1 MEFIKNKFK
10 SMYRTSIIFSVVL
23 ILVGLFLLIK
33 PETTLHAISY
43 FIGIAL
49 IIWGLIPIIGFFS
62 NKENKNYLEF
72 SFILG
77 VFALIFGII
86 IMINPYIIGS
96 IIPLLIGIWMV
107 INGVTKLYYSL
118 TINKVSSAT
127 ISIIISLVILVCG
140 LILIF
145 NPFKGAIL
153 LTKVIGISVIIYSI
167 LDLIECYTLKKTVKE
182 FTNVTKGKNDTK
194 VIEAV
199 YEEE

>member
-10 SMYRTSIIFSVVL
+10 SMYRTSIIFSSLL
-23 ILVGLFLLIK
+23 ILIGMFLLIK

-43 FIGIAL
+43 FMGVAL
-49 IIWGLIPIIGFFS
+49 IIWGLVPIIQFFS
-62 NKENKNYLEF
+62 NKETKQYLEF
-72 SFILG
+72 SFIIG

-86 IMINPYIIGS
+86 IMIKPNIIGS

-118 TINKVSSAT
+118 TLNKLSSAT
-127 ISIIISLVILVCG
+127 VSIILSIIILICG
-140 LILIF
+140 LVLIF
-145 NPFKGAIL
+145 NPFKGAII
-153 LTKVIGISVIIYSI
+153 LTKIIGISVIIYSI
-167 LDLIECYTLKKTVKE
+167 LDLVECYTLKKTMKE
-182 FTNVTKGKNDTK
+182 FTNVSKNKKDQN